1 MACLVLCE
9 NCDIYWQATGLLHP
23 ISASIATTTYSDWA
37 LLIVAAVQGY
47 PAWNPQPLRETSGA
61 VFVSDCALFMGSIL
75 PWGTISD
82 GGFIYNILALLPAI
96 SGEAILGVHRSLR
109 SAPRS
114 ITLNRETRFLIDLR
128 TMAGS
133 VSIDLNGP
141 LETGGYAPELT
152 LENKPFGERL
162 KKMAKSQFIRKS
174 PGAAWFQQITIVIK
188 KSSARTR
195 FLQLAA
201 ELSKGIYP
209 FTSTTTRPCT

>member
-1 MACLVLCE
+1 M
-9 NCDIYWQATGLLHP
+9 
-23 ISASIATTTYSDWA
+23 SASIATTTYSDWA

-47 PAWNPQPLRETSGA
+47 PAWNPQRLRETSGA

-75 PWGTISD
+75 LWGPISD

-141 LETGGYAPELT
+141 LETGGYPPELT

-162 KKMAKSQFIRKS
+162 KKMAKSLFIKKS

-195 FLQLAA
+195 FLHLAA

>member
-1 MACLVLCE
+1 M
-9 NCDIYWQATGLLHP
+9 
-23 ISASIATTTYSDWA
+23 SASIATTTYSDWA

-61 VFVSDCALFMGSIL
+61 VFVSDCALFIGSIL
-75 PWGTISD
+75 PWGPISD

-141 LETGGYAPELT
+141 LETGGYPPELT

-195 FLQLAA
+195 FLHLAA

>member
-1 MACLVLCE
+1 M
-9 NCDIYWQATGLLHP
+9 
-23 ISASIATTTYSDWA
+23 SASIATTTYSDWA

-47 PAWNPQPLRETSGA
+47 PAWNPQRLRETSGA

-75 PWGTISD
+75 PWGPISD
-82 GGFIYNILALLPAI
+82 DGFIYNILALLPAI

-141 LETGGYAPELT
+141 LETGGYPPELT
-152 LENKPFGERL
+152 LDNKPFGERL

>member
-1 MACLVLCE
+1 M
-9 NCDIYWQATGLLHP
+9 
-23 ISASIATTTYSDWA
+23 SASIATTTYSDWA

-47 PAWNPQPLRETSGA
+47 PAWNPQRLRETSGA

-75 PWGTISD
+75 LWGPISD
-82 GGFIYNILALLPAI
+82 DGFIYNILALLPAI

-141 LETGGYAPELT
+141 LETGGYPPELT
-152 LENKPFGERL
+152 LDNKPFGERL

-195 FLQLAA
+195 FLHLAA